1 MKLVPELET
10 FDRQE
15 VTAKK
20 QLQYRLIGSLR
31 RIAGLNLYEYDL
43 TTGEL
48 KKADVNRTVE
58 IGVDLRPVFKNR
70 TVQRE
75 LCLYVQAL
83 NQENAMK
90 HIRKH
95 LRSCGYN
102 LNRIIKSK

>member
-1 MKLVPELET
+1 MRIDPELET
-10 FDRQE
+10 VDRQE
-15 VTAKK
+15 VAAKK

-31 RIAGLNLYEYDL
+31 RLAGLTLYEYDL

-48 KKADVNRTVE
+48 TKADVHRTVE

-70 TVQRE
+70 TVQHE

-83 NQENAMK
+83 NRENAMK

-95 LRSCGYN
+95 LRACGYN
-102 LNRIIKSK
+102 LNNIIKSK

>member
-1 MKLVPELET
+1 MKLVPKLET
-10 FDRQE
+10 PDRQE
-15 VTAKK
+15 VVAKK

-48 KKADVNRTVE
+48 KKAYVARTVE
-58 IGVDLRPVFKNR
+58 IGVDLQPVFHNR
-70 TVQRE
+70 TVQHE

-83 NQENAMK
+83 NEANAMK
-90 HIRKH
+90 HVRKH
-95 LRSCGYN
+95 LRACGYN